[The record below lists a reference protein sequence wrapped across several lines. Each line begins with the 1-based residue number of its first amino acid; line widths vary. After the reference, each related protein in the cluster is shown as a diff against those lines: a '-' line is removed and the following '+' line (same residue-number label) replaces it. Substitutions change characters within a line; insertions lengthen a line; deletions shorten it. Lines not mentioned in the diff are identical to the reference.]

1 MVLPWTE
8 TGPGWVLLVV
18 GVEHKYSKLLVICIV
33 VLVTGFTAIGV
44 GAVTR
49 GRTAGSRQ
57 STT

>member
-8 TGPGWVLLVV
+8 TGPSWVLLVV

-33 VLVTGFTAIGV
+33 VLVTGFAAFGL
-44 GAVTR
+44 GAVTQ
-49 GRTAGSRQ
+49 GRAAGSRR